1 MIIWDMIYYSLYQFG
16 DYTRTTKNELW
27 GKLSTSLGSVSFFII
42 SLLINLHFFANDK
55 EIAIWIDN
63 NWIYIFSGLLIFN
76 LIYYVIFNK
85 TRTLIKKY
93 KELNKTKKIIYYSFV
108 AVYYLW
114 VVGSFVYLIIQYSN

>member
-93 KELNKTKKIIYYSFV
+93 KELNKQKKIIYYSFV

-114 VVGSFVYLIIQYSN
+114 VVGSFVYLIIQYAN

>member
-114 VVGSFVYLIIQYSN
+114 VVGSFVYLIIQYST